1 MNGNYVHPLLNLHST
16 LAQVPRED
24 ITKTKSTVYQQK
36 PFTCQKH
43 LHSQNVNI
51 TYSGNSGNNVIL
63 PVLNDAGELQQQ
75 LTNTSLNTPDQSVQ
89 NDNTQ
94 NYPSEEID
102 SLEAVQPPQKC
113 SSETYNSTTP
123 SGENAEAITVAT
135 QMQRTTLLNSLN
147 SGRYVSPETR
157 RRIHN
162 AIEALAN
169 EGSNNAF
176 ICENFPEL
184 SNLSNLG
191 VPAQQTNN
199 VYSESCLNNAAQR
212 TLEAVNN
219 TIEDDTDPSAE
230 AMYTET
236 IRAQTNPGPGMTT
249 NNMSSYSQVTCLR
262 NPTIPVSNKSSESS
276 YR

>member
-36 PFTCQKH
+36 PFTCKN
-43 LHSQNVNI
+43 SQNVNI
-51 TYSGNSGNNVIL
+51 TYSGNSENIIL
-63 PVLNDAGELQQQ
+63 PELNGAGDLQQQQQQ
-75 LTNTSLNTPDQSVQ
+75 LTNTSFNTPDQSVQ

-94 NYPSEEID
+94 NYPIEEID
-102 SLEAVQPPQKC
+102 SCSCSTTPKF

-123 SGENAEAITVAT
+123 SGENAEAFTVAT

>member
-1 MNGNYVHPLLNLHST
+1 MQNGN
-16 LAQVPRED
+16 
-24 ITKTKSTVYQQK
+24 
-36 PFTCQKH
+36 
-43 LHSQNVNI
+43 SQH
-51 TYSGNSGNNVIL
+51 
-63 PVLNDAGELQQQ
+63 
-75 LTNTSLNTPDQSVQ
+75 
-89 NDNTQ
+89 
-94 NYPSEEID
+94 YPNEEID
-102 SLEAVQPPQKC
+102 SLEAVQPPQK
-113 SSETYNSTTP
+113 SSPETYNSTTP
-123 SGENAEAITVAT
+123 SGENAEDITVAT
-135 QMQRTTLLNSLN
+135 QMQRTTLLNSLKT
-147 SGRYVSPETR
+147 GRYVSPEER

-176 ICENFPEL
+176 IGENFTEL

-212 TLEAVNN
+212 TLEEAVNN
-219 TIEDDTDPSAE
+219 TIEDTNPSAE

-236 IRAQTNPGPGMTT
+236 ITAQTNRGLGMTT
-249 NNMSSYSQVTCLR
+249 NTLSPHSQVTFLR